1 MNRPSLILHPS
12 KGTPLVDLH
21 THSSASDGSL
31 SPSQLIDE
39 AARRELSAIALTDH
53 DTIDGL
59 AEASLAAQKQ
69 GVHFIS
75 GIEMSLPW
83 EPGEFHLLGLG
94 LQDINSGFRQAA
106 EDLRRM
112 RERRNREITARL
124 CQMGIQVEY
133 EEIEALAGGRSVG
146 RPHFA
151 KFLIQKNIVRNVE
164 QAFNRYLGKGR
175 PLYVYKEGLPF
186 EAAVSLIKNAGGI
199 AVLAHPM
206 SLYVAWGKLPSVV
219 SSLKKQGLDGL
230 EAWHPSTRTSEC
242 KRLENLAASLG
253 LIVTA
258 GSDFHGKIRA
268 ERKLGRTAGDLP
280 IRMDVGFL
288 TPQTNVK
295 ADIESVP

>member
-1 MNRPSLILHPS
+1 MTNHPSILHPL

-39 AARRELSAIALTDH
+39 AVRREISAIALTDH

-59 AEASLAAQKQ
+59 AEASRTAQEQ
-69 GVHFIS
+69 GVRFIS
-75 GIEMSLPW
+75 GIEMSLSW

-94 LQDINSGFRQAA
+94 LQDIDRGFRQAA
-106 EDLRRM
+106 EDLRQM

-124 CQMGIQVEY
+124 CEIGIHVEY
-133 EEIEALAGGRSVG
+133 EEIAALAGGRSVG

-151 KFLIQKNIVRNVE
+151 QFLIQKKIVRDME

-175 PLYVYKEGLPF
+175 PLYVQKEGLSF
-186 EAAVSLIKNAGGI
+186 QVAVSLIKDAGGV
-199 AVLAHPM
+199 AVLAHPL
-206 SLYVAWGKLPSVV
+206 SLYVAWGRLPSIV

-230 EAWHPSTRTSEC
+230 EAWHPSAKTGEC
-242 KRLENLAASLG
+242 KRLEALADSLG

-258 GSDFHGKIRA
+258 GSDFHGKARA
-268 ERKLGRTAGDLP
+268 ERKLGRTAGGLP
-280 IRMDVGFL
+280 IRMDIGFL
-288 TPQTNVK
+288 QK
-295 ADIESVP
+295 DG